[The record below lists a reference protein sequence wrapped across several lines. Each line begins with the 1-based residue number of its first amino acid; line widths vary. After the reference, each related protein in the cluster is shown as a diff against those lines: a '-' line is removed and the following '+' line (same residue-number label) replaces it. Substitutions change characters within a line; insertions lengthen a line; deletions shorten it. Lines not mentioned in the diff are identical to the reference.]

1 MKIVRMRDLSRRQ
14 QERLQSGETGYLA
27 EQLVAEVYGLDHKPD
42 EADWYDCVHPNSAA
56 KTEVKS
62 TSVRIGEKYP
72 ARGRFR
78 LRRDQTRSLL
88 SSDARGVAWYAF
100 VLYDFEKGEIR
111 IRRAKPSTVNAWVRE
126 AGGWNEAGHEEFE
139 KQRKASLQTVLN

>member
-1 MKIVRMRDLSRRQ
+1 MTRTLRMRSLSRTQ
-14 QERLQSGETGYLA
+14 QEKLQSGETGTLA
-27 EQLVAEVYGLDHKPD
+27 EELVAEEYGLKHRPD
-42 EADWYDCVHPNSAA
+42 ETDWYDCVHPNSGA

-62 TSVRIGEKYP
+62 TATQIGQQYEAP
-72 ARGRFR
+72 GRFR

-111 IRRAKPSTVNAWVRE
+111 LRRAKPSTVSGWVSE

-139 KQRKASLQTVLN
+139 EQKKLPLSSW

>member
-1 MKIVRMRDLSRRQ
+1 MRDLSRGQ
-14 QERLQSGETGYLA
+14 KERLQRGETDILA
-27 EQLVAEVYGLDHKPD
+27 EELVAEAYGLDHRPD
-42 EADWYDCVHPNSAA
+42 EADWYDCVHPNTGA

-62 TSVRIGEKYP
+62 TATQIGEKYP

-88 SSDARGVAWYAF
+88 AADARGVAWYAF

-111 IRRAKPSTVNAWVRE
+111 IRRAKPSTVSKWVRE

-139 KQRKASLQTVLN
+139 KQRKLSVLSVSR